1 MDKSQRTVMHNALV
15 EAGVHVY
22 ESGADYQSACAEFA
36 ETVNEARAAMSPKEF
51 DAWHVAEFGSGGSTS
66 ADGYV
71 EGSCPHA
78 WRAKGMLAQRAAT
91 KDDKRDPA
99 ADRLNTWLS
108 ACRAILR
115 KMSSDATFT
124 WSTSFDATKRAAQAK
139 SGNASN
145 RKGTGKKDAETPSDA
160 KDVIAIVRTFA
171 RDHLATLIEIAE
183 KEMQARKDTIRAATL
198 HAIRDQLI
206 ANSK

>member
-1 MDKSQRTVMHNALV
+1 MMHNALV
-15 EAGVHVY
+15 DAGVHVY

-51 DAWHVAEFGSGGSTS
+51 DAWHVAEFGTGGSTS
-66 ADGYV
+66 AEGYI

-91 KDDKRDPA
+91 KDDARDPA

-115 KMSSDATFT
+115 KFSADATFT

-139 SGNASN
+139 SGNGSN
-145 RKGTGKKDAETPSDA
+145 RKGTGKKKEAEQPSEVVDLKSFTAFADAN
-160 KDVIAIVRTFA
+160 
-171 RDHLATLIEIAE
+171 LATAIEICE
-183 KEMQARKDTIRAATL
+183 RLLLKRKDTIRAATL
-198 HAIRDQLI
+198 HAIRDQLV